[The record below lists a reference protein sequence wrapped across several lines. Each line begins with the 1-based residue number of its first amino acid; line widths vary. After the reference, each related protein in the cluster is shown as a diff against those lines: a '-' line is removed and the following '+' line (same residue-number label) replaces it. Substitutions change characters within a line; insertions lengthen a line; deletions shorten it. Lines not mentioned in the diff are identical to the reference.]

1 MTGSY
6 IFVRYG
12 SCIPCAGAHV
22 TPMCGILVQ
31 CAPILVHF
39 SFLVTPKT
47 WESFSHVSQIV
58 RNLFLTTKSR
68 TYPVDNLCL
77 SVSQIPY
84 KIYMRNFVRRDCISL
99 RVWGGHTDS
108 IMSLSGIRVR
118 HACVSDWIHCAISH
132 VLHYIW
138 RILRVSRGTY
148 HILWCMYALNIQHIV
163 TYHILTTIC
172 CVLYSANRNM

>member
-1 MTGSY
+1 MTGLY

-39 SFLVTPKT
+39 SFLMQ
-47 WESFSHVSQIV
+47 WEMRESFSHVSQTV
-58 RNLFLTTKSR
+58 RNSFLPTKSR

-77 SVSQIPY
+77 SVSQTPY
-84 KIYMRNFVRRDCISL
+84 KIYMRNFVGRDCISL

-118 HACVSDWIHCAISH
+118 HACVSEWIHMRNVCDSAR
-132 VLHYIW
+132 LYRKW
-138 RILRVSRGTY
+138 RY
-148 HILWCMYALNIQHIV
+148 FV
-163 TYHILTTIC
+163 TKRCLSN
-172 CVLYSANRNM
+172 VARA